1 MSAIPY
7 PDVRQKQLDTVLH
20 ILHSSGEVLD
30 HGWPLILTMIG
41 SLEQDHSDI
50 LVRSAF
56 QCLQLVFT
64 DFLPAIPYRNYPICV
79 ETATKFGS
87 QKAELNVSL
96 AAIGLLWNLSDY
108 FFQNVA
114 KLQDQE
120 NQQQIFPECILTFPG
135 SKNISSFDKLWMCLY
150 CKLKDLC
157 LDSRPSVRKR

>member
-1 MSAIPY
+1 MSVNIY
-7 PDVRQKQLDTVLH
+7 
-20 ILHSSGEVLD
+20 IFFYSGEVIEN
-30 HGWPLILTMIG
+30 GWPLILTMIG

-64 DFLPAIPYRNYPICV
+64 DFLPAIPYRCYPICV

-108 FFQNVA
+108 FFQVLYLMISNEA
-114 KLQDQE
+114 K
-120 NQQQIFPECILTFPG
+120 
-135 SKNISSFDKLWMCLY
+135 SF
-150 CKLKDLC
+150 
-157 LDSRPSVRKR
+157 

>member
-1 MSAIPY
+1 LKENNRLQTLLLSPLAELSAIPY

-30 HGWPLILTMIG
+30 NGWPLILTMIG

-64 DFLPAIPYRNYPICV
+64 DFLPAIPYRCYPICV

-96 AAIGLLWNLSDY
+96 AAVGLLWNLSDY
-108 FFQNVA
+108 FFQVIHP
-114 KLQDQE
+114 K
-120 NQQQIFPECILTFPG
+120 IMMVF
-135 SKNISSFDKLWMCLY
+135 
-150 CKLKDLC
+150 LK
-157 LDSRPSVRKR
+157 

>member
-1 MSAIPY
+1 MNI
-7 PDVRQKQLDTVLH
+7 TVCYGSFNVLKYFFY
-20 ILHSSGEVLD
+20 SGEVIEN
-30 HGWPLILTMIG
+30 GWPLILTMIG

-64 DFLPAIPYRNYPICV
+64 DFLPAIPYRCYPICV

-108 FFQNVA
+108 FFQV
-114 KLQDQE
+114 LYLSSD
-120 NQQQIFPECILTFPG
+120 FLRSTHTHHLTQ
-135 SKNISSFDKLWMCLY
+135 K
-150 CKLKDLC
+150 
-157 LDSRPSVRKR
+157 

>member
-1 MSAIPY
+1 MLKVSKS
-7 PDVRQKQLDTVLH
+7 QKHFFLKLH
-20 ILHSSGEVLD
+20 CQIFRSFVGHWGFKKNCFWDLLTFKIFIFYSGEVIEN
-30 HGWPLILTMIG
+30 GWPLILTMIG

-64 DFLPAIPYRNYPICV
+64 DFLPAIPYRCYPICV

-108 FFQNVA
+108 FFQVMYFT
-114 KLQDQE
+114 
-120 NQQQIFPECILTFPG
+120 I
-135 SKNISSFDKLWMCLY
+135 
-150 CKLKDLC
+150 
-157 LDSRPSVRKR
+157 

>member
-1 MSAIPY
+1 MFFKDFIRNPQTTIALTFLTHIISGIDGVIPFN
-7 PDVRQKQLDTVLH
+7 
-20 ILHSSGEVLD
+20 SGEVIEN
-30 HGWPLILTMIG
+30 GWPLILTMIG

-64 DFLPAIPYRNYPICV
+64 DFLPAIPYRCYPICV

-108 FFQNVA
+108 FFQVLYL
-114 KLQDQE
+114 KFRLSEKHTVFQK
-120 NQQQIFPECILTFPG
+120 IFLMVKTFTK
-135 SKNISSFDKLWMCLY
+135 SM
-150 CKLKDLC
+150 
-157 LDSRPSVRKR
+157 